1 MAADTKMAPGR
12 RELHFDTYDELM
24 VDAEG
29 LAAGEV
35 TMVGNWSLGQ
45 VFQHLAVAYTGA
57 IDGLPFNAPWYVKLV
72 ARTFMKKKFLY
83 GAIPSG
89 FQIPDKH
96 RDHFVA
102 ADTTSTEEGLANL
115 RAAVER
121 LKSDPTRVLHPVLGK
136 LTTEEWDN
144 FNLRH
149 AELHLSFAVPAD
161 E

>member
-1 MAADTKMAPGR
+1 MAIDTKTAPGR
-12 RELHFDTYDELM
+12 RKLHFDSYDALIA
-24 VDAEG
+24 DAES

-45 VFQHLAVAYTGA
+45 IFQHLAVAYNGA
-57 IDGLPFNAPWYVKLV
+57 IDGLPFSAPWYVKLV
-72 ARTFMKKKFLY
+72 ARAFMKKKFLY
-83 GAIPSG
+83 GEVPSG

-102 ADTTSTEEGLANL
+102 ADTTTTVEGLANL

-121 LKSDPTRVLHPVLGK
+121 LKSDPNRVPHPVLGK
-136 LTTEEWDN
+136 LTTEQWDS

-149 AELHLSFAVPAD
+149 AELHLSFAVPK
-161 E
+161 